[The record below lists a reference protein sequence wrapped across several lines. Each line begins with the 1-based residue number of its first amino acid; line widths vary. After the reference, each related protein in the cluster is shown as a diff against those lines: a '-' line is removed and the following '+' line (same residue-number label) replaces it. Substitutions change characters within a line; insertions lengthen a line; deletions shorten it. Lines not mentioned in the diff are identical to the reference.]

1 MPSMKTQ
8 YGTFTVFGGCVVTL
22 IAVTVTV
29 MIGTVAA
36 FGIPAILRYQ
46 YILNAQ
52 NAVLVNEIIIHQQ
65 EQLISVEQKKAQIR
79 IEEAKGI
86 ADSQRIIDSSLTTN
100 YLQYL
105 AIQAQQRMADSR
117 NHTTVY
123 IPSGANGIPLVKTV
137 E

>member
-1 MPSMKTQ
+1 MPAMKTE
-8 YGTFTVFGGCVVTL
+8 YGTFTAFGLWMVTCVV
-22 IAVTVTV
+22 ITVGA

-36 FGIPAILRYQ
+36 FGIPAIVRYQ

-105 AIQAQQRMADSR
+105 AIQTQQRMADSR